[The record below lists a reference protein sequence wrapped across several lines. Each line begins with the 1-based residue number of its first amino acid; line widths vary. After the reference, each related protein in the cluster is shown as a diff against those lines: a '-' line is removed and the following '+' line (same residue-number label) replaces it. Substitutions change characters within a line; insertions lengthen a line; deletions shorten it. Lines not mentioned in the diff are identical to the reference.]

1 MLDLYKL
8 RLFVAVAHHQ
18 SLSQAAEAH
27 YMSQS
32 AMSQHIAQLEASLGR
47 TLFARHR
54 RGVRLTA
61 DGEKLY
67 AYAVQIC
74 HLVAEAELALMNITA
89 ESEGELSIGATPN
102 ISTYRLPVWTGDF
115 TGRYPRLRVRVQT
128 DITAHIIR
136 DVTLG
141 KLDIGLIEGEIQ
153 ADHAENVQV
162 HRLESIAQVVVVGR
176 AHPFWGRERI
186 RLAEI
191 NQQKIIMRPAN
202 SQSRQWL
209 EAIFKAH
216 GVKPAVLLETDNI
229 ESMKRMVQT
238 SDSITILPDY
248 TVADGVKNEAL
259 WAIGVED
266 VPLVRDHKVLWAKS
280 ALPTPFAHVFLRH
293 LGDLFGVDI

>member
-8 RLFVAVAHHQ
+8 RLFVAVANHQ
-18 SLSQAAEAH
+18 SLSKAAEAH

-32 AMSQHIAQLEASLGR
+32 AMSQHIAQLEAYLGR

-54 RGVRLTA
+54 RGVILTA

-74 HLVAEAELALMNITA
+74 HLVAEAELALVQITA

-102 ISTYRLPVWTGDF
+102 ISTYRLPVWTSDF
-115 TGRYPRLRVRVQT
+115 TGRYPRLHLRVQT

-141 KLDIGLIEGEIQ
+141 KLDIGLIEGEIHP
-153 ADHAENVQV
+153 DHAENVHI

-176 AHPFWGRERI
+176 AHPFWGRESVSLDELRH
-186 RLAEI
+186 
-191 NQQKIIMRPAN
+191 QKIIMRPLN

-209 EAIFKAH
+209 EGILKAH

-238 SDSITILPDY
+238 GDSITILPDY
-248 TVADGVKNEAL
+248 TIADAVKTGTL
-259 WAIGVED
+259 WAIRAD
-266 VPLVRDHKVLWAKS
+266 DASLVRDHKVLWAKS
-280 ALPTPFAHVFLRH
+280 SLPTPFAHVFLRH
-293 LGDLFGVDI
+293 LGSLFGVEI

>member
-8 RLFVAVAHHQ
+8 RLFVAVANHQ

-32 AMSQHIAQLEASLGR
+32 AMSQHIAQLEAYLGR

-54 RGVRLTA
+54 RGVILTA

-74 HLVAEAELALMNITA
+74 HLVAEAELALVQITA

-102 ISTYRLPVWTGDF
+102 ISTYRLPVWTSDF
-115 TGRYPRLRVRVQT
+115 TLRYPRLRVRVQT

-136 DVTLG
+136 DVMLG

-153 ADHAENVQV
+153 ADYAENLHI
-162 HRLESIAQVVVVGR
+162 HRLESIAQMVVIGQ
-176 AHPFWGRERI
+176 AHPFWGRDTI
-186 RLAEI
+186 TLADL

-202 SQSRQWL
+202 SHSRQWL
-209 EAIFKAH
+209 EGIFKAH

-229 ESMKRMVQT
+229 EAMKRMVQT
-238 SDSITILPDY
+238 SDNITILPDY
-248 TVADGVKNEAL
+248 TVADAVKNGAL
-259 WAIGVED
+259 WAIRVDGA
-266 VPLVRDHKVLWAKS
+266 PLVRDHKVLWAKS
-280 ALPTPFAHVFLRH
+280 SLPTPFAHVFLRH
-293 LGDLFGVDI
+293 LGGLFGVDI